1 MINKKH
7 KMTVTIEIPYEV
19 EVYDNVSD
27 IDEVC
32 RERVSKFFQKEF
44 GYPLD
49 LERMHV
55 RIEEYDYVD
64 KIINSIINCI
74 CIYERS
80 IQWYWSIYHM
90 CYIFITHI
98 LPRSRTIKKGKF
110 QTTTH
115 GRVFDQFKIT
125 M

>member
-7 KMTVTIEIPYEV
+7 KMTVTIEIPYEI

-49 LERMHV
+49 LERMYV
-55 RIEEYDYVD
+55 RIEENDYAD
-64 KIINSIINCI
+64 
-74 CIYERS
+74 
-80 IQWYWSIYHM
+80 
-90 CYIFITHI
+90 
-98 LPRSRTIKKGKF
+98 
-110 QTTTH
+110 
-115 GRVFDQFKIT
+115 
-125 M
+125 

>member
-1 MINKKH
+1 
-7 KMTVTIEIPYEV
+7 MTVTIEIPYEV
-19 EVYDNVSD
+19 EVYSNVSD

-64 KIINSIINCI
+64 
-74 CIYERS
+74 
-80 IQWYWSIYHM
+80 
-90 CYIFITHI
+90 
-98 LPRSRTIKKGKF
+98 
-110 QTTTH
+110 
-115 GRVFDQFKIT
+115 
-125 M
+125 